1 MILYYILG
9 LFMIFTSGFMIFKL
23 CTPFVIVKKSFIWKC
38 ILFLL
43 LSGTTGMVIWVGD
56 LNLLYTLPIFLLGF
70 LISTTGNFIGRL
82 SVALIFFSMIMS
94 ICALSDTYIAAI
106 FKDLFIYDFVAKL
119 SRILIILIIYML
131 MYKILPKQTVT
142 LSDRLWKLILGLS
155 AMPICSLAAIVLLT
169 YNKYDL
175 QEVYSLSMNLG
186 LAVLPVVLITCVVL
200 LVSITVLV
208 RHQELETSSR
218 LASLRETY
226 YKGLQNQEQS
236 IRQLRH
242 DLRNHLTVLSGLL
255 EKEDI
260 KSANNYINKLYN
272 IKSLKGVKNFCD
284 NELINVVMCAK
295 IGELENQNIK
305 TDISINVPKKLPF
318 SDIDICAL
326 FGNALDN
333 AKEGVR
339 GCENPIV
346 LVRCRFDKGLFMLKV
361 ENPVIKKVNDD
372 LSTTKQDKSKHGFGI
387 IGMKDIAIR
396 NGGTLEAGV
405 KNGKFSLIVCLP
417 EKIGD

>member
-9 LFMIFTSGFMIFKL
+9 FSTIFISGFMLFKL
-23 CTPFVIVKKSFIWKC
+23 CIPFVFMKKSFIWKG

-56 LNLLYTLPIFLLGF
+56 LNLLYTLPIFLSIF
-70 LISTTGNFIGRL
+70 LISTTGNFIGRI

-106 FKDLFIYDFVAKL
+106 FKYLFIYHFVAKL
-119 SRILIILIIYML
+119 SRILIIFVIYML
-131 MYKILPKQTVT
+131 MYKLLPKQTVT
-142 LSDRLWKLILGLS
+142 LSNRLWKLILGLS
-155 AMPICSLAAIVLLT
+155 AMPICSLTAIVLLT
-169 YNKYDL
+169 YNKYNS
-175 QEVYSLSMNLG
+175 QEIYSLSMNLG
-186 LAVLPVVLITCVVL
+186 LAVLPVVLITSVVL

-208 RHQELETSSR
+208 KHQELETSNR

-226 YKGLQNQEQS
+226 YKGLQNQEQN

-242 DLRNHLTVLSGLL
+242 DLRNHLTALSGLL

-272 IKSLKGVKNFCD
+272 IKSLKGSKHFCD

-305 TDISINVPKKLPF
+305 ADISINVPKKLPF
-318 SDIDICAL
+318 SDTDICAL
-326 FGNALDN
+326 LGNALDN
-333 AKEGVR
+333 AKEGVI
-339 GCENPIV
+339 GCENPMV
-346 LVRCRFDKGLFMLKV
+346 LLRCRFDKGLFMLKV
-361 ENPVIKKVNDD
+361 ENPVVKKVNDD
-372 LSTTKQDKSKHGFGI
+372 LSTTKQDKLKHGFGI
-387 IGMKDIAIR
+387 IGMKDIAVR
-396 NGGTLEAGV
+396 HGGTLEAGV
-405 KNGKFSLIVCLP
+405 KNGKFSLVVCLP
-417 EKIGD
+417 EKR

>member
-1 MILYYILG
+1 MSGKNNQRKYSEDFKKTIVTLYE
-9 LFMIFTSGFMIFKL
+9 SGKTYSDI
-23 CTPFVIVKKSFIWKC
+23 KKEYGVS
-38 ILFLL
+38 
-43 LSGTTGMVIWVGD
+43 S
-56 LNLLYTLPIFLLGF
+56 
-70 LISTTGNFIGRL
+70 S
-82 SVALIFFSMIMS
+82 
-94 ICALSDTYIAAI
+94 ALSNWVRKYSQVKIDDNTVLTAQQIKALQKRTAI

-119 SRILIILIIYML
+119 SRILIIFIIYML

-155 AMPICSLAAIVLLT
+155 AMPICSLTAIVLLT

-208 RHQELETSSR
+208 RHQELETSNR

-226 YKGLQNQEQS
+226 YNGLQNQEQN

-242 DLRNHLTVLSGLL
+242 DLRNHLTVLSSLL

-272 IKSLKGVKNFCD
+272 IKSLKGIKNFCD
-284 NELINVVMCAK
+284 NELINVVICAK

-361 ENPVIKKVNDD
+361 ENPVIKKVNED